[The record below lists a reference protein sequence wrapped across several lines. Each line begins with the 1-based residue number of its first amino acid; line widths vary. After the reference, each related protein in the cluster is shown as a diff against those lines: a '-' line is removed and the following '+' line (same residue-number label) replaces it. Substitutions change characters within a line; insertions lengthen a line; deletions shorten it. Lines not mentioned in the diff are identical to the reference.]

1 MSERTLGV
9 HRSSVFY
16 HNSKWHAQI
25 IGTNSCHFP
34 HNCRLCF
41 FRKTQVHWFTAVIV
55 VSFWHINFG
64 SQNMFYCVL
73 SWFSPYRSHFRPEH
87 GYVPII
93 SPFITKQIN
102 MSNFRKL
109 IELSLSKPHLI
120 VIAQCFPW
128 FSHYPG
134 FPSGFP
140 MISIISMFFHVL
152 VYVAFQG
159 FPSNWCSMLFLWI
172 FHGFPCFSYGFS
184 LVFPVF
190 FHRVQPHESPSGDP
204 WRLRRRRPNG
214 LGPAQGTPKADVWG
228 TPRGIAWARWF
239 NHRNLVIKCKIV
251 MVNND
256 S

>member
-1 MSERTLGV
+1 
-9 HRSSVFY
+9 
-16 HNSKWHAQI
+16 
-25 IGTNSCHFP
+25 
-34 HNCRLCF
+34 
-41 FRKTQVHWFTAVIV
+41 
-55 VSFWHINFG
+55 
-64 SQNMFYCVL
+64 MFYCVL

-87 GYVPII
+87 VKQNQPNTSKYHSQNTILQHILGYVPII

-120 VIAQCFPW
+120 VIVQCFPW

-204 WRLRRRRPNG
+204 WRLRRRRPKW
-214 LGPAQGTPKADVWG
+214 AWTC
-228 TPRGIAWARWF
+228 PRNA
-239 NHRNLVIKCKIV
+239 
-251 MVNND
+251 
-256 S
+256 